1 MYYPALQQKSVLL
14 LCSVA
19 RGSRE
24 LGTSG
29 WGTLLGA
36 EITGCAKDTDEC
48 SLFSTRGDF
57 KGHSG
62 KSVPGRYEHE
72 ERVSQGETKGQR

>member
-24 LGTSG
+24 LGT
-29 WGTLLGA
+29 LQDA
-36 EITGCAKDTDEC
+36 EIMGCAKDTDEC

-62 KSVPGRYEHE
+62 KSVPGRCEHE